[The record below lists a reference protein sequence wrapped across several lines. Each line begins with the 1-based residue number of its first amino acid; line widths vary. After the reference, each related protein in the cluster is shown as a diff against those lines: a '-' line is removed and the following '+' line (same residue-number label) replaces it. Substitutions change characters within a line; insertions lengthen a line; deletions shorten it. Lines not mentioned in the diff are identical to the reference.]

1 MSWNVMEKNMDN
13 TSKDE
18 ETQHDDQL
26 TCDDNLMIH
35 DVEGSRE
42 SVGRCGQVSV
52 GPCFSGHNWRF
63 TEEPHFEEPHLFFI
77 LLEGSDL
84 DAQEGT
90 HVQKMYFSQ
99 TERR

>member
-1 MSWNVMEKNMDN
+1 MLRAAMKVWV
-13 TSKDE
+13 
-18 ETQHDDQL
+18 
-26 TCDDNLMIH
+26 
-35 DVEGSRE
+35 DVGS
-42 SVGRCGQVSV
+42 
-52 GPCFSGHNWRF
+52 HNWRF
-63 TEEPHFEEPHLFFI
+63 TEEPHFEEPHVLFM

>member
-1 MSWNVMEKNMDN
+1 MKVWV
-13 TSKDE
+13 
-18 ETQHDDQL
+18 
-26 TCDDNLMIH
+26 
-35 DVEGSRE
+35 DVGS
-42 SVGRCGQVSV
+42 
-52 GPCFSGHNWRF
+52 HNWRF
-63 TEEPHFEEPHLFFI
+63 TEEPHFEEPHVLFM